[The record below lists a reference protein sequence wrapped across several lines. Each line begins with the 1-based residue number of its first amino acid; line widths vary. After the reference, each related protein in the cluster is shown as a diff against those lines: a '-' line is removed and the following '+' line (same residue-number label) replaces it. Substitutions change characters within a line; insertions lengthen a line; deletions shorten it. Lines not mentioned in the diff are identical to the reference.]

1 MSKNLEIKVKLKN
14 AENAVKLAERFCK
27 GKATQRFEQKQ
38 EDVYYMVKKGRLKLR
53 IINGKTGNLIH
64 YFRTDKTLKRISN
77 YTIAET
83 DTPKNL
89 KKILNSLYKKLIT
102 VKKTRVVFITGNVR
116 IHIDKVSGL
125 GHYLEFEIIINS
137 DKPAH
142 TMMKKLIEHFGLD
155 EKQFI
160 KVSYS
165 DLLLNKK

>member
-1 MSKNLEIKVKLKN
+1 MSRNLEIKVKLRDFRG
-14 AENAVKLAERFCK
+14 AEILAESFCK
-27 GKATQRFEQKQ
+27 GKSSQRFKQKQ
-38 EDVYYMVKKGRLKLR
+38 EDIYYEVNKGRLKLR

-64 YFRTDKTLKRISN
+64 YFRSDKTRKRVST

-89 KKILNSLYKKLIT
+89 KKIFNSLFKELIV
-102 VKKTRVVFITGNVR
+102 VKKTREVFISGNVR
-116 IHIDKVSGL
+116 IHLDKVERL
-125 GHYLEFEIIINS
+125 GNYLEFEIIINS
-137 DKPAH
+137 EKSGNA
-142 TMMKKLIEHFGLD
+142 TMKKLIKHFGLD